1 MTIVSLWTEAMDLSP
16 TEECFFLL
24 TEYHQMQNH
33 GEDPEVPTEA
43 KSSEQ
48 RVIFI
53 NQAQPRKYTQNRIW

>member
-1 MTIVSLWTEAMDLSP
+1 MNRTYGFVTHSRVR
-16 TEECFFLL
+16 FLL

-33 GEDPEVPTEA
+33 GEDPEIPTEA

>member
-1 MTIVSLWTEAMDLSP
+1 MDLSYYGSLSP
-16 TEECFFLL
+16 TTECVFVL

>member
-1 MTIVSLWTEAMDLSP
+1 MSVNEDASDSAVSVIVLS
-16 TEECFFLL
+16 
-24 TEYHQMQNH
+24 EYHQMQDH
-33 GEDPEVPTEA
+33 GEDPEIPTEA